1 MFYLAR
7 LISSSSHSLSAT
19 IGFAMV
25 GVLRWAG
32 RTGAP
37 DAVLDAGMPP
47 QCPRLPALPALP
59 AATPDPGVLSF
70 FLIERRIPWT
80 AELF

>member
-32 RTGAP
+32 RTGVP
-37 DAVLDAGMPP
+37 DAALDAGMPP
-47 QCPRLPALPALP
+47 RSAPAFPLFPPSQQQRRTPA
-59 AATPDPGVLSF
+59 SYRF
-70 FLIERRIPWT
+70 F
-80 AELF
+80 